1 MIDSFPSLKSN
12 SKLLAYADDLVL
24 LHHVDSN
31 HPDFLQSES
40 DVVLRWA
47 SDLLLSFNLDKC
59 KSITFS
65 RSNCH
70 PSSISLNGSIIPE
83 VSNLKFLGVSLQSD
97 MKWNLHLS
105 SMLSKASRNMYI
117 VKSLWLHNS
126 PPAIIWQAYLSF
138 VFGSLN
144 FCWPALCDL
153 PLSSFNKFV
162 TLEKI
167 ASKWSCRPFRSASL
181 SSRLDCICI
190 KLIHKIVKSFHF
202 HPLAEFFTR
211 RNTSSH
217 LRRTRRLHPL
227 LRSNKAFFNKSFV
240 KFTSH
245 S

>member
-1 MIDSFPSLKSN
+1 
-12 SKLLAYADDLVL
+12 
-24 LHHVDSN
+24 
-31 HPDFLQSES
+31 
-40 DVVLRWA
+40 
-47 SDLLLSFNLDKC
+47 
-59 KSITFS
+59 
-65 RSNCH
+65 
-70 PSSISLNGSIIPE
+70 
-83 VSNLKFLGVSLQSD
+83 
-97 MKWNLHLS
+97 
-105 SMLSKASRNMYI
+105 MYI

-227 LRSNKAFFNKSFV
+227 LRSNKAFLNKSLLNFHLILSLFSLFRHLLSFSSPFCFALLYAPKLNLQTLYVFV
-240 KFTSH
+240 FATQH
-245 S
+245 LMLFL